1 MSLVESGLGE
11 IEIPEASLFAALNML
26 DGTVIGQ
33 CLPRHRHQEFLK
45 FLRKLDRE
53 FPQELDLH
61 LIVDNYGT
69 HTHPNVKKWLSR
81 HRRFYLHF

>member
-1 MSLVESGLGE
+1 M
-11 IEIPEASLFAALNML
+11 
-26 DGTVIGQ
+26 
-33 CLPRHRHQEFLK
+33 K

-81 HRRFYLHF
+81 HRRFYLALHSNKLLVAEPGGALVR